1 MTELV
6 RLEHLQKNYGS
17 FCALQDVNLTVGEGV
32 TGLLGPNGAGK
43 STLIKVMLGLV
54 RLTAGKA
61 TVLGHDVVTESRLIR
76 EKVGFMPEDDC
87 YMHGLSGIESV
98 QMAACLSC
106 LPPVEAL
113 RRGHEI
119 LDFCGMGQERYR
131 NVETYS
137 TGMRQKLRF
146 AMAIVHS
153 PQLLILDEPTS
164 GLDPE
169 EREAMLNR
177 IRVLSKRFGMAII
190 LCTHILPDVQVVCD
204 SVAILAGGAVRL
216 SSPLQDVLAPS
227 EPAIFVQVDRDPHL
241 LQAELQ
247 KLNQSCSEIEDKPNF
262 VVLDGDIQEL
272 SEKLWQAAHAAGVG
286 ILKMSPALSSLED
299 VFIKAVMEDQH
310 AHS

>member
-1 MTELV
+1 MRELV
-6 RLEHLQKNYGS
+6 RLERLQKNYGD
-17 FCALQDVNLTVGEGV
+17 FCALRDVNLVIGEGV

-54 RLTAGKA
+54 KLTSGKA
-61 TVLGHDVVTESRLIR
+61 KVLGHDVVTESGSIR
-76 EKVGFMPEDDC
+76 EKIGFMPEDDC

-106 LPPVEAL
+106 LEPVEAL

-119 LDFCGMGQERYR
+119 LDFCGIGQERYR

-153 PQLLILDEPTS
+153 PKLLILDEPTS

-177 IRVLSKRFGMAII
+177 IQVLSKRFGMAII

-204 SVAILAGGAVRL
+204 SVAILVGGAVRL
-216 SSPLQDVLAPS
+216 SSPLKDVLAPKV
-227 EPAIFVQVDRDPHL
+227 PAIFVHVDQDPAPLMDELKNVGQQCAQIPDNMNHL
-241 LQAELQ
+241 
-247 KLNQSCSEIEDKPNF
+247 
-262 VVLDGDIQEL
+262 VLDGDMQEV
-272 SEKLWQAAHAAGVG
+272 SAQLWKAAHASGVG
-286 ILKMSPALSSLED
+286 ILKVSQAQSSLEE
-299 VFIKAVMEDQH
+299 VFIDAVREDEH